1 MKIAIGNDHSGV
13 DYKNELAQYLSEK
26 NIEIVNVGTDEKSSI
41 DYPDIAKEVS
51 KLILDKKVDFGVLI
65 CGTGIGISI
74 SANKVKGI
82 RAALVNNEICARLS
96 REHNDANII
105 AFGARVTG
113 IELAKSCLDAFLSAK
128 FEGGRHSLRVSKIE
142 GDE

>member
-51 KLILDKKVDFGVLI
+51 ELILDK
-65 CGTGIGISI
+65 S
-74 SANKVKGI
+74 
-82 RAALVNNEICARLS
+82 
-96 REHNDANII
+96 
-105 AFGARVTG
+105 
-113 IELAKSCLDAFLSAK
+113 
-128 FEGGRHSLRVSKIE
+128 
-142 GDE
+142 